1 MDFSIRKEFLLTFMR
16 TAHTS
21 VQMNSQTSAGLYAW
35 TSDLEASRDVGEK
48 DQTSFA
54 MVIGWMERFRSH
66 AGLPAGREACAR
78 FWKEQVLSKPREK
91 WQKEQWVMA
100 IRWYLRWL
108 ENRHE
113 TGGEVRT
120 LEERVR
126 LAVERAGARRGLA
139 PRTRETYGQRV
150 AAFARWTGDAREVR
164 NPRKARDFLGMLVAE
179 RKVSFATQKQ
189 ALNALVFFFR
199 EVCGMEE
206 VDLEVKLRKT
216 EKRIPVV
223 LEVKE
228 VLAVLEKIDERYAL
242 MARIQYGSGLRLKEL
257 VRLRVKDV
265 DEGRG
270 IISVREAKGDKQRT
284 TMLPEALQVEVA
296 EIKVGLRKV
305 FEQDRAN
312 GLAGVALPGA
322 FELKD
327 RRAGEKWPWQWFFP
341 AGEPSMDPRTGVE
354 RRYHVHAET
363 YSRAVRRAVE
373 EAMIDKRATTH
384 AFRHSFA
391 THLLEG
397 GTDLRTIQTLLGHA
411 DVKTTEIYT
420 HVAKGVGA
428 LGVRSPLDAMA
439 GGRV

>member
-1 MDFSIRKEFLLTFMR
+1 
-16 TAHTS
+16 
-21 VQMNSQTSAGLYAW
+21 
-35 TSDLEASRDVGEK
+35 LEASRDVPEN
-48 DQTSFA
+48 DQAAFA
-54 MVIGWMERFRSH
+54 MVLGWMERFR
-66 AGLPAGREACAR
+66 AYIGLAAGREACTR
-78 FWKEQVLSKPREK
+78 FWMEQVKSKPREN
-91 WQKEQWVMA
+91 WQTEQWAVA

-108 ENRHE
+108 DNRNVA
-113 TGGEVRT
+113 GGEVRT

-126 LAVERAGARRGLA
+126 MAVDKVGTRRGLL

-150 AAFARWTGDAREVR
+150 SAYARWVGDAKEMR
-164 NPRKARDFLGMLVAE
+164 NPKRGRDFLEMLVVE
-179 RKVSFATQKQ
+179 RRVSFSTQKQ
-189 ALNALVFFFR
+189 ALNALVFFFKD
-199 EVCGMEE
+199 VCGMDE

-216 EKRIPVV
+216 DKRIPVV
-223 LEVKE
+223 LDVKE
-228 VLAVLEKIDERYAL
+228 VMAILEKIDERYAL
-242 MARIQYGSGLRLKEL
+242 MARIQYGSGLRLSEL

-270 IISVREAKGDKQRT
+270 IITVCEAKGDKQRT
-284 TMLPEALQVEVA
+284 TLMPESLQVEVA
-296 EIKVGLRKV
+296 EIKVGLRKIH
-305 FEQDRAN
+305 EQDRAS

-341 AGEPSMDPRTGVE
+341 AGKTSMDPRTGVE
-354 RRYHVHAET
+354 RRYHVHEET

-373 EAMIDKRATTH
+373 EALIDKRATTH

-428 LGVRSPLDAMA
+428 LGVRSPLDRLE
-439 GGRV
+439 GRG

>member
-1 MDFSIRKEFLLTFMR
+1 
-16 TAHTS
+16 
-21 VQMNSQTSAGLYAW
+21 MNSTTSSRYRGNQPKALPQRVAVPGATGLYAW
-35 TSDLEASRDVGEK
+35 TCDLEASRDVAEK
-48 DQTSFA
+48 DQASFA
-54 MVIGWMERFRSH
+54 MVLGWMERFRAH
-66 AGLPAGREACAR
+66 IELPAGREACRR
-78 FWKEQVLSKPREK
+78 FWKDQVKSKAREN
-91 WQKEQWVMA
+91 WQTEQWAVA

-108 ENRHE
+108 DNRHV

-126 LAVERAGARRGLA
+126 LAVDQVGTRRGLL

-150 AAFARWTGDAREVR
+150 AAYARWVGDAKEMR
-164 NPRKARDFLGMLVAE
+164 NPKRGRDFLEMLVTE
-179 RKVSFATQKQ
+179 RKVSFSTQKQ
-189 ALNALVFFFR
+189 ALNALVFFFKD
-199 EVCGMEE
+199 VCGMDE

-223 LEVKE
+223 LDVKE
-228 VLAVLEKIDERYAL
+228 VMAVLEKIDERYAL
-242 MARIQYGSGLRLKEL
+242 MARIQYGSGLRLSEL

-270 IISVREAKGDKQRT
+270 IITVCEAKGDKQRT
-284 TMLPEALQVEVA
+284 TLLPESLQVEVA
-296 EIKVGLRKV
+296 EIKVGLRRV
-305 FEQDRAN
+305 FEHDRAS

-341 AGEPSMDPRTGVE
+341 AGKPSMDLRTGVE
-354 RRYHVHAET
+354 RRYHVHEET

-373 EAMIDKRATTH
+373 EALIDKRATTH

-397 GTDLRTIQTLLGHA
+397 GTDLRTIQELLGHA

-428 LGVRSPLDAMA
+428 MGVRSPLD
-439 GGRV
+439 RLECV

>member
-1 MDFSIRKEFLLTFMR
+1 MNLN
-16 TAHTS
+16 TS
-21 VQMNSQTSAGLYAW
+21 SKPPKIQPKPVPSRVAAPGSTGLYAW
-35 TSDLEASRDVGEK
+35 ACDLEASRDVAEK
-48 DQTSFA
+48 DQASFA
-54 MVIGWMERFRSH
+54 MVLGWMERFR
-66 AGLPAGREACAR
+66 AYIGLEAGREACAR
-78 FWKEQVLSKPREK
+78 FWKEQVKTKPREN
-91 WQKEQWVMA
+91 WQTEQWAVA

-108 ENRHE
+108 DNRHV
-113 TGGEVRT
+113 TGGEIRT

-126 LAVERAGARRGLA
+126 NAVERVGTRRGLL

-150 AAFARWTGDAREVR
+150 AAYARWVGDAQEMR
-164 NPRKARDFLGMLVAE
+164 NPKRGRDFLEMLVVE
-179 RKVSFATQKQ
+179 RRVSFSTQKQ
-189 ALNALVFFFR
+189 ALNALVFFFKD
-199 EVCGMEE
+199 VCGMDE

-216 EKRIPVV
+216 DKRIPVV
-223 LEVKE
+223 LDVKE
-228 VLAVLEKIDERYAL
+228 VMAVFDKLDERYAL
-242 MARIQYGSGLRLKEL
+242 MARIQYGSGLRLSEL

-270 IISVREAKGDKQRT
+270 IITVCEAKGDKQRT
-284 TMLPEALQVEVA
+284 TLLPESLQVEVA

-305 FEQDRAN
+305 FENDRAS

-327 RRAGEKWPWQWFFP
+327 RRAGKKWPWQWFFP
-341 AGEPSMDPRTGVE
+341 AGEPSFDPRTGVE

-373 EAMIDKRATTH
+373 EALIDKRATTH

-397 GTDLRTIQTLLGHA
+397 GTDLRRIQELLGHA

-428 LGVRSPLDAMA
+428 MGVVSPLD
-439 GGRV
+439 RL

>member
-1 MDFSIRKEFLLTFMR
+1 
-16 TAHTS
+16 
-21 VQMNSQTSAGLYAW
+21 
-35 TSDLEASRDVGEK
+35 
-48 DQTSFA
+48 
-54 MVIGWMERFRSH
+54 
-66 AGLPAGREACAR
+66 
-78 FWKEQVLSKPREK
+78 VLAKPREK
-91 WQKEQWVMA
+91 WQTEQWAVA

-113 TGGEVRT
+113 SGGEVRT

-126 LAVERAGARRGLA
+126 LAVQKVGTRRGLA
-139 PRTRETYGQRV
+139 PRTRQTYGQRV
-150 AAFARWTGDAREVR
+150 AAYARWVGDEKEVR
-164 NPRKARDFLGMLVAE
+164 DPTRARDFLTMLVLE
-179 RKVSFATQKQ
+179 RRVSFSTQCQ
-189 ALNALVFFFR
+189 ALNALAFFFK

-216 EKRIPVV
+216 TKRIPVV
-223 LEVKE
+223 LDVQEVM
-228 VLAVLEKIDERYAL
+228 AVLEKIDKRYAL
-242 MARIQYGSGLRLKEL
+242 MARIQYGSGLRLSEL
-257 VRLRVKDV
+257 VRLRVNDV

-270 IISVREAKGDKQRT
+270 IISVRVAKGDRQRT
-284 TMLPEALQVEVA
+284 TLLPEALQVEVA

-305 FEQDRAN
+305 FEGDRAS

-341 AGEPSMDPRTGVE
+341 AGKPSMDPRTGVE
-354 RRYHVHAET
+354 RRYHVHEET

-397 GTDLRTIQTLLGHA
+397 GTDLRTIQELLGHA

-428 LGVRSPLDAMA
+428 MGVRSPLD
-439 GGRV
+439 RLECV